1 MNGSSKL
8 RKRKHGWAGWRWI
21 LAAPFLLAAF
31 PALADCA
38 ACAAT
43 ARRFAVDQH
52 FNGVILVGHGSQVDY
67 VESFGVADAQTQ
79 RPLTADTPFESGS
92 ISKWIASMLVMRLV
106 QQGELALDLPISTYL
121 PDYRRDNG
129 NKLTLRHLLSHAS
142 GVPNEIDEAI
152 KRDPS
157 VRLLSLD
164 NAEAV
169 RRYASG
175 GLRFAPGT
183 DWDYSH
189 ANWLLVKAIVEKVT
203 GRSYASLVD
212 GYLVQ
217 PLALRHSGAYAG
229 SSSKV
234 PGMALGYRQL
244 APQPIALDKPS
255 PNFMALAGG
264 YYASANDLFALM
276 DGLFGGRLLS
286 PESTRTLMS
295 VERPPQHYA
304 LGGRTKTLSF
314 AGVEHPVA
322 WEYGS
327 NGAFR
332 ALAWRTLDDG
342 HSVIV
347 LNNTSFDHLKLGELA
362 TTLMEASYGPAP
374 AASALSRPKN

>member
-8 RKRKHGWAGWRWI
+8 RKHKHGWAGWRWV
-21 LAAPFLLAAF
+21 LAALLLPTAL
-31 PALADCA
+31 PALADCE
-38 ACAAT
+38 ACAVT

-67 VESFGVADAQTQ
+67 AESFGVADAGTQ
-79 RPLTADTPFESGS
+79 RPLTADTPFETGS
-92 ISKWIASMLVMRLV
+92 ISKWIAAIVVMRLV
-106 QQGELALDLPISTYL
+106 QQGELALDEPISTYL

-129 NKLTLRHLLSHAS
+129 DKLTLRHLMSHSS
-142 GVPNEIDEAI
+142 GVPNQIDEAI
-152 KRDPS
+152 KRDPAT
-157 VRLLSLD
+157 RGLSLD
-164 NAEAV
+164 NAQAV
-169 RRYASG
+169 HRYASG
-175 GLRFAPGT
+175 DLRFAPGT

-203 GRSYASLVD
+203 GRSYAALVD

-217 PLALRHSGAYAG
+217 PLALRHSGIYAG
-229 SSSKV
+229 SSSSV

-244 APQPIALDKPS
+244 APRAVALDKPL
-255 PNFMALAGG
+255 PDFMVLAGG
-264 YYASANDLFALM
+264 FHASANDLFALL
-276 DGLFGGRLLS
+276 DGLFGGRLLA

-295 VERPPQHYA
+295 VERPLQDYA

-314 AGVEHPVA
+314 AGKDHPVA

-332 ALAWRTLDDG
+332 VLAWRTLDDG

-347 LNNTSFDHLKLGELA
+347 MNNTSFDHMKVGELA
-362 TTLMEASYGPAP
+362 TAMMEASY
-374 AASALSRPKN
+374 RR

>member
-1 MNGSSKL
+1 MNGSPKL
-8 RKRKHGWAGWRWI
+8 HKQKDGRAGWRLMWAM
-21 LAAPFLLAAF
+21 LALLAAF
-31 PALADCA
+31 PALADCD

-67 VESFGVADAQTQ
+67 AESFGVADAATRQ
-79 RPLTADTPFESGS
+79 PLTADTPFETGS
-92 ISKWIASMLVMRLV
+92 ISKWIASIVVMRLV
-106 QQGELALDLPISTYL
+106 QQGELALDEPISTYL

-129 NKLTLRHLLSHAS
+129 DQLTLRELISHAS

-152 KRDPS
+152 KRDPAT
-157 VRLLSLD
+157 RDLSLS

-169 RRYASG
+169 RRFASG
-175 GLRFAPGT
+175 DLRFVPGT

-189 ANWLLVKAIVEKVT
+189 SNWLLVKAVIEQAT
-203 GRSYASLVD
+203 GRDYASLVD

-217 PLALRHSGAYAG
+217 PLALRHSGIYRG
-229 SSSKV
+229 SSSAV
-234 PGMALGYRQL
+234 RGMALGYRQL
-244 APQPIALDKPS
+244 APQVLPVDKPL
-255 PNFMALAGG
+255 PDFMVLAGG
-264 YYASANDLFALM
+264 FYASANDLFVLM

-295 VERPPQHYA
+295 VERPLQNYA
-304 LGGRTKTLSF
+304 LGGRTRTLPF
-314 AGVEHPVA
+314 DGTDHPVA

-332 ALAWRTLDDG
+332 VLAWRTLDDG

-347 LNNTSFDHLKLGELA
+347 MNNTSFDHLKLGELA
-362 TTLMEASYGPAP
+362 TALMEASYREQR
-374 AASALSRPKN
+374 LSRPKK